1 MTVCT
6 ILRALGIEAE
16 YCSDLVQQR
25 KKFSISSGILQCS
38 RMREMWSD
46 FSAISGN
53 LREFAQ
59 LQMKKEKERRGLFG
73 QKKRESS
80 IIRILK
86 KREEKEGDGFFV
98 TPLSSYCNFVDRKTL
113 FQTRS
118 LCRQHLESR
127 RLHCES
133 HVTTA
138 QSLMKLEVFFQT
150 AEQLW

>member
-1 MTVCT
+1 
-6 ILRALGIEAE
+6 
-16 YCSDLVQQR
+16 
-25 KKFSISSGILQCS
+25 
-38 RMREMWSD
+38 MWSD

-113 FQTRS
+113 F
-118 LCRQHLESR
+118 
-127 RLHCES
+127 
-133 HVTTA
+133 
-138 QSLMKLEVFFQT
+138 
-150 AEQLW
+150 